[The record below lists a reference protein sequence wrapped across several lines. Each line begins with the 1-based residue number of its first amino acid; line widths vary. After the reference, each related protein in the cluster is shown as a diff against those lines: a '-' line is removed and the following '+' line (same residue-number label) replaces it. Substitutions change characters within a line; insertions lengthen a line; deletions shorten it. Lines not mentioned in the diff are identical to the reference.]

1 MPFSDLSSI
10 MPSWSSTKST
20 QNLHKEYFSIQ
31 TQRKSIQS
39 LLINHLI
46 RVFTSFNEKAIHVWH
61 PETGEQ
67 LFNVNF
73 DLNSA
78 TQALTAAPD
87 ESAEIITD
95 KKKKPKKKEMSEKD
109 FVNRQ
114 ISCICYSKKYY
125 LYFAFTRNFK
135 LIIFNEYLNQVGTD
149 IPLNI
154 RLVQSCMFLDETMEL
169 IVAGVLGCFIIKLN
183 IKYTYPP
190 R

>member
-1 MPFSDLSSI
+1 M
-10 MPSWSSTKST
+10 
-20 QNLHKEYFSIQ
+20 
-31 TQRKSIQS
+31 
-39 LLINHLI
+39 
-46 RVFTSFNEKAIHVWH
+46 
-61 PETGEQ
+61 
-67 LFNVNF
+67 NF

-78 TQALTAAPD
+78 TQALTANPD
-87 ESAEIITD
+87 ESAEIIID
-95 KKKKPKKKEMSEKD
+95 KKKKPKKKEVSEKD

-114 ISCICYSKKYY
+114 ISCVCYSKKYY